1 MKCFRWFTQFL
12 ILNFSFLITLAFT
25 SCGRKPAPEE
35 ALVIPPVNDF
45 ALQNLASEFPGTLR
59 TAKYA
64 GKVQLVVF
72 FRSDDPA
79 SRGSIADWNGLQKDF
94 AARGFTLVGAIAD
107 DRADDLLVPE
117 VAALGADFPVG
128 HADAAVIAAFGGPAA
143 IRAIPT
149 FFLLDRD
156 GRIAA
161 TYAGFVQLTSLRDD
175 IGHLLDGLPLARPA
189 AEAAP

>member
-1 MKCFRWFTQFL
+1 MTQSICKLF
-12 ILNFSFLITLAFT
+12 ILNFSFLIAFT

-94 AARGFTLVGAIAD
+94 AARGFTLVGAIA
-107 DRADDLLVPE
+107 
-117 VAALGADFPVG
+117 VG

>member
-1 MKCFRWFTQFL
+1 MTKSIFKFL
-12 ILNFSFLITLAFT
+12 ILNFSFLIAFT
-25 SCGRKPAPEE
+25 SCGKKPAADE